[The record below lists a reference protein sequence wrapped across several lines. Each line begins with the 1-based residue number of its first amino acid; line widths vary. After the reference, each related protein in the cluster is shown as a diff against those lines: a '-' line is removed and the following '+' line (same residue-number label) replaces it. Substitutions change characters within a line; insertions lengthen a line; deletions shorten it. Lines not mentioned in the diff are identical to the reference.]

1 MHIFFGGW
9 YRFFVGFN
17 APKQFLL
24 FFRELQLYETT
35 EATLRVPNLSTKTLS
50 NLFLTVNSKLYK
62 LNLCLAFHCQQASKR
77 GKNVSEKT
85 ELLRDFRYIDAS
97 TNDCFALQLPNQMF
111 MQQGLIAILNGTMHT
126 SVSKSFY
133 SPSLEVRKKLWIQE
147 KRASLQIQLDEG
159 ESSNDRHLQ
168 LCKTP
173 FLSCLINTI

>member
-1 MHIFFGGW
+1 MLCKLITRINMHIFFGGW

-35 EATLRVPNLSTKTLS
+35 EATLRVTNLSTKTLS

-97 TNDCFALQLPNQMF
+97 TNDCFALQLPNQIF
-111 MQQGLIAILNGTMHT
+111 MQQGLIAILNAPMHT

-133 SPSLEVRKKLWIQE
+133 SHLKFGKSCGFKK
-147 KRASLQIQLDEG
+147 KGHR
-159 ESSNDRHLQ
+159 
-168 LCKTP
+168 CK
-173 FLSCLINTI
+173 FN